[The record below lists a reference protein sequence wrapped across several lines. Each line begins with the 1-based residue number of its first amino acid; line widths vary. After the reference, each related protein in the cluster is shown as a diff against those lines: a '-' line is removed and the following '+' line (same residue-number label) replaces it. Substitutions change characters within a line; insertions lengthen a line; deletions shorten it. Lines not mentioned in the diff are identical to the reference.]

1 MSKFNKSFFNCE
13 WLDKTLNPDFA
24 SWIKPVANNRHQA
37 NCTICLK
44 NFELSNMGRRAVT
57 SHLTS
62 VTHVKR
68 SMSASGCYSIGSFLP
83 NMKKLDV
90 ASTAAVAH
98 SADATSTSG
107 DTPSTSGDAPST
119 SGDAPST
126 SGDAP
131 STSAV
136 STVDSRQVVQR
147 TAKVDTFMVRNSV
160 TDSEIIWTLK
170 IVMNHLSLRSCTNLN
185 ETFRLMF
192 PDSSIV
198 ASFALSPAKA
208 AYTIVH
214 GLAPYFSE
222 ALVLAL
228 QECPFFV
235 ACFDEALNKVAQKG
249 QMDIVIRFWDCSV
262 KQVSTRYLTSVFLG
276 HATAKN
282 LEEKFKE
289 ALTALNLK
297 KLVQISMD
305 GPSVNW
311 KFLSSFAASTRPD
324 ACDPVLFDLGSCGL
338 HVVHG
343 AFQTG
348 HKAAG
353 WTVNELLRSMY
364 GLFKDSPARRADY
377 TAVTGSVCFPKKF
390 CQVRWLANAEVAAR
404 AIEILPHVRKYLD
417 SAAKLPNNWTCHNIS
432 TACADPLAIAK
443 LAFFSSVALMFEPY
457 LRGYQTAAPMM
468 PFLHDD
474 LAELLRCLLRRFVKQ
489 PVLKNAD
496 TSSKLIKIDL
506 ANKDTLVSS
515 KDVDIGVAAVKAL
528 ASSKISDLSK
538 MQFRNECIAFMRAAA
553 EKIVERSPLKYT
565 MVRSFT
571 CLAPRNIVISRST
584 SERRMG
590 DLLQKLFEGN
600 QISSLVADRSK
611 VQFSALCSRAETD
624 LKDVFDSYTMHRDR
638 LDNFYTKLL
647 DGQENF
653 VELWSV
659 VKFVMILSHGN
670 ASVESGFSI
679 NGDMLVENM
688 HEESLIA
695 QRQVYDA
702 VKCQGGLLAVKID
715 KRMQQYARGAHSRY
729 QAAMQ
734 VFILKYL

>member
-160 TDSEIIWTLK
+160 TDSEIIWALK

-192 PDSSIV
+192 PDSSIA

-276 HATAKN
+276 HAMAKN

-324 ACDPVLFDLGSCGL
+324 ACDPVLFDLGFY
-338 HVVHG
+338 G
-343 AFQTG
+343 AEPT
-348 HKAAG
+348 ARI
-353 WTVNELLRSMY
+353 ELATPSL
-364 GLFKDSPARRADY
+364 PRR
-377 TAVTGSVCFPKKF
+377 C
-390 CQVRWLANAEVAAR
+390 
-404 AIEILPHVRKYLD
+404 
-417 SAAKLPNNWTCHNIS
+417 S
-432 TACADPLAIAK
+432 TT
-443 LAFFSSVALMFEPY
+443 EP
-457 LRGYQTAAPMM
+457 RG
-468 PFLHDD
+468 
-474 LAELLRCLLRRFVKQ
+474 
-489 PVLKNAD
+489 
-496 TSSKLIKIDL
+496 
-506 ANKDTLVSS
+506 
-515 KDVDIGVAAVKAL
+515 
-528 ASSKISDLSK
+528 
-538 MQFRNECIAFMRAAA
+538 
-553 EKIVERSPLKYT
+553 
-565 MVRSFT
+565 
-571 CLAPRNIVISRST
+571 
-584 SERRMG
+584 
-590 DLLQKLFEGN
+590 
-600 QISSLVADRSK
+600 
-611 VQFSALCSRAETD
+611 
-624 LKDVFDSYTMHRDR
+624 
-638 LDNFYTKLL
+638 
-647 DGQENF
+647 
-653 VELWSV
+653 
-659 VKFVMILSHGN
+659 
-670 ASVESGFSI
+670 
-679 NGDMLVENM
+679 
-688 HEESLIA
+688 
-695 QRQVYDA
+695 
-702 VKCQGGLLAVKID
+702 
-715 KRMQQYARGAHSRY
+715 RY
-729 QAAMQ
+729 
-734 VFILKYL
+734 